1 MLKKF
6 VSGGDKDWD
15 QLLPYLL
22 FGYREVPQ
30 ASTGF
35 SPIELLHGRSVRG
48 PLDVLILYNHGS
60 VVRRTQRVVSHIIQ
74 IREMM
79 DKMTELV
86 HENLEQSRDS
96 QKHIEIQGGRRSLC
110 SPSDPDKQ
118 TVHSGAWA
126 V

>member
-35 SPIELLHGRSVRG
+35 SPFELLHRRSVRG
-48 PLDVLILYNHGS
+48 SLDVLILYNHGS
-60 VVRRTQRVVSHIIQ
+60 VVRRTHIQ